1 MEVLAL
7 LDCLSTPACLLSQAV
22 GGLKIGMLLF
32 LVASGLTLIF
42 GVLGV
47 INFAHGILY
56 MLGAYFAWQS
66 MVLTGHFGLS
76 VLMGAFGV
84 GIFGLAFERG
94 LIKRIYEA
102 DLLIQIL
109 LCYSIILIMDDLVM
123 IIWGDEFLSSIG
135 VPEIFQVPPLFIF
148 DAIIPPFHLAI
159 IATSLLIAALL
170 WILMTKSRFG
180 SLVRAAAIN
189 PKMLEALGVNTNFIR
204 YSVFALG
211 SFLAGLGGALAASER
226 SIVSQM
232 GNSILIESF
241 IVTVIGGMGSIGG
254 AFLASLIIGMARS
267 FGAVAMP
274 LFTDGLMFIIMIL
287 VLILRPVSY
296 THLRAHET

>member
-7 LDCLSTPACLLSQAV
+7 LDCLLAPACLLSQAV

-66 MVLTGHFGLS
+66 MALTGHFGFS
-76 VLMGAFGV
+76 VLIGALGV

-94 LIKRIYEA
+94 LIKRIYES

-159 IATSLLIAALL
+159 IATSLLIAILL

-241 IVTVIGGMGSIGG
+241 IITVIGGMGSIGG

-274 LFTDGLMFIIMIL
+274 LFTDGLMFLIMVL
-287 VLILRPVSY
+287 VLILRPQGIIG
-296 THLRAHET
+296 RKK

>member
-66 MVLTGHFGLS
+66 MTLTGHFGLS
-76 VLMGAFGV
+76 VLMGAVGV

-94 LIKRIYEA
+94 LIKRIYES

-159 IATSLLIAALL
+159 IVTSLLIAVLL

-189 PKMLEALGVNTNFIR
+189 PKMLEALGINTNFIR
-204 YSVFALG
+204 YSVFVLG

-254 AFLASLIIGMARS
+254 AFLASIIIGMARS

-274 LFTDGLMFIIMIL
+274 LFTDGLMFLIMVL
-287 VLILRPVSY
+287 VLILRPQGIMGGKK
-296 THLRAHET
+296 

>member
-66 MVLTGHFGLS
+66 MTLTGHFGLS

-94 LIKRIYEA
+94 LIKRIYES

-159 IATSLLIAALL
+159 IATSLLIAILL

-241 IVTVIGGMGSIGG
+241 IITVIGGMGSIGG

-287 VLILRPVSY
+287 VLILRPQGIMGGKK
-296 THLRAHET
+296 